1 MDKRKNYYLVIDTE
15 TANTI
20 EQPIVFDI
28 GGAVIDKKGN
38 VYETFSFIVKEVFY
52 EMPNLME
59 TCYYQSK
66 LPAYR
71 EQITEG
77 SRLVKSFYEVRK
89 HIHNLCEKYDLK
101 AIMAHNANFDYRSC
115 TTTQRYIT
123 KSKYRWF
130 YPFNV
135 EIWDTLKMANDTIV
149 KQKSYIKFC
158 EDNGYMT
165 KHKIPRPKAT
175 AEILYRYITG
185 NKDFIESHTALEDVM
200 IEKDIFVQC
209 ERQHKKMKRKIRD

>member
-20 EQPIVFDI
+20 EQPIVFDE

-38 VYETFSFIVKEVFY
+38 VYEKFSFIVDEIFN
-52 EMPNLME
+52 EMPDLME
-59 TCYYQSK
+59 SCYYQAK

-71 EQITEG
+71 EQIAEG
-77 SRLVKSFYEVRK
+77 TRIVKSYYEIRK
-89 HIHNLCEKYDLK
+89 HIHDLCKKYDIK
-101 AIMAHNANFDYRSC
+101 AIIAHNANFDYRSC
-115 TTTQRYIT
+115 TITQRYIT

-130 YPFNV
+130 FPYDI

-149 KQKSYIKFC
+149 KQKSYIRFC
-158 EDNGYMT
+158 EENGYMT
-165 KHKIPRPKAT
+165 KHKVPKPRAT

-185 NKDFIESHTALEDVM
+185 NNDFEESHTALEDVL

-209 ERQHKKMKRKIRD
+209 LKQHKKMRKKIRE

>member
-38 VYETFSFIVKEVFY
+38 VYETFSFIIKEVFY
-52 EMPNLME
+52 GMPDLMK

-77 SRLVKSFYEVRK
+77 SRLVKSLYEVRK
-89 HIHNLCEKYDLK
+89 HIHNLCEKYNLK

-158 EDNGYMT
+158 KDNGYMT
-165 KHKIPRPKAT
+165 KHRIPRPKAT

-209 ERQHKKMKRKIRD
+209 ERQHKKMRKKN